1 MTVSPTGTVDAH
13 VHLWQ
18 RARTP
23 QDWIDPKSMRA
34 IDRDFWFDDL
44 DKVLTANGVS
54 AAVIVQASNS
64 SQETHDLLTANL
76 PPMVGA
82 IVGWIDLES
91 PFVEKAID
99 DAKATQNG
107 AFLSGVRHLA
117 HVDPD
122 PHWLTNPSVARG
134 LDALESAGLSF
145 DLVVTAE
152 QLADG
157 AKVAGEHPG
166 LTFVLDH
173 LGKPALRSADIS
185 GWESALRALAE
196 FPNVFA
202 KVSGLTMEADWA
214 RWNVG
219 DLERA
224 VTVALECF
232 GPQRLMFGS
241 DWPLVE
247 VCGGYGSW
255 IDAAIDLTAS
265 LSAGE
270 RDAIFFGTART
281 AYRISGPAYA

>member
-23 QDWIDPKSMRA
+23 QEWIDPKSMHA

-44 DKVLTANGVS
+44 DEVLTGNGVS

-64 SQETHDLLTANL
+64 SQETQDLLTAHL
-76 PPMVGA
+76 PPRVGA

-91 PFVEKAID
+91 PLVEKAID
-99 DAKATQNG
+99 DANATQNG

-122 PHWLTNPSVARG
+122 PHWLTKPSVSRG

-145 DLVVTAE
+145 DLVVRAE
-152 QLADG
+152 QLADA
-157 AKVAGEHPG
+157 AKIAGEHPG

-173 LGKPALRSADIS
+173 LGKPALRSEDIS
-185 GWESALRALAE
+185 GWESALWVLAKL
-196 FPNVFA
+196 PNVFA
-202 KVSGLTMEADWA
+202 KVSGLTMEAEWDN
-214 RWNVG
+214 WNVG

-224 VTVALECF
+224 VTVALESL

-255 IDAAIDLTAS
+255 IDAALDLTS
-265 LSAGE
+265 GLSAVE
-270 RDAIFFGTART
+270 RDAIFCGTARSV
-281 AYRISGPAYA
+281 YRIGGAANA